1 MISGAEGGSLRGL
14 GELLRPTGVLITLES
29 PGGTQESVT
38 KSLLPTLEA
47 AGLDTTSAE
56 LSSLAPGAVLRF
68 PATPVYQSI
77 CIITGTQ
84 QENFASPL
92 IEQFKSELASRSVA
106 VHTRTIGQPVPADD
120 TLVFFMDLAGPYVH
134 GVTEAEFVPF
144 MGLLSE
150 HNPPMVWVTTSSSK
164 DPRASMI
171 YGLARTLRSE
181 HKADLTV
188 VEVDSE
194 HDDVAGGSSSQLL
207 VRIVQG
213 LPQRRFNDHNFSPDF
228 EFALVGDSI
237 QVPRFHWTTPQQE
250 LSHCAE
256 QRARESYARLVPKK
270 PHQADSLRWVNYPSQ
285 CLHPGE
291 VRVEVRASAVN
302 KEDIDALDSTVN
314 TSSLRLGHEGTGVVT
329 QVGDNV
335 QGNIRVGDKVMFCS
349 EGAIASDVD
358 VSPARCLRF
367 DDSTT
372 PFEIAASLPLACV
385 TTYLAVVEL
394 GRIPKHAVSLFFPPF
409 SSRVKLLDLLS
420 CADHLCIS
428 RLLSFR
434 SSGAMCVLPLFSS

>member
-1 MISGAEGGSLRGL
+1 M
-14 GELLRPTGVLITLES
+14 
-29 PGGTQESVT
+29 
-38 KSLLPTLEA
+38 
-47 AGLDTTSAE
+47 
-56 LSSLAPGAVLRF
+56 
-68 PATPVYQSI
+68 
-77 CIITGTQ
+77 
-84 QENFASPL
+84 
-92 IEQFKSELASRSVA
+92 IEQFRSELASRSVA
-106 VHTRTIGQPVPADD
+106 VHARTIGQPVPADD

-134 GVTEAEFVPF
+134 DLTEAEFAPF

-150 HNPPMVWVTTSSSK
+150 HKPPMVWVTTSSSK

-188 VEVDSE
+188 VEVDFE
-194 HDDVAGGSSSQLL
+194 HDVAGGSSSQSL
-207 VRIVQG
+207 VRIVQR
-213 LPQRRFNDHNFSPDF
+213 LPQRRFNDHTFSPDF

-256 QRARESYARLVPKK
+256 QRAQELYARLVPKK
-270 PHQADSLRWVNYPSQ
+270 PRQADSLRWVNYPSH

-314 TSSLRLGHEGTGVVT
+314 TSSLRLGHEGAGVVT

-385 TTYLAVVEL
+385 TAYLAVVEL
-394 GRIPKHAVSLFFPPF
+394 GRIPKHAVSLFFCLFLPREAP
-409 SSRVKLLDLLS
+409 RPVV
-420 CADHLCIS
+420 
-428 RLLSFR
+428 
-434 SSGAMCVLPLFSS
+434 MC